1 MTIKSLEEQYF
12 DWLVSKIA
20 IEQNGNVE
28 RTYEGVFRRMYG
40 KEFVWLVPNDDNRI
54 GDALDLRREF
64 LGESNPTFRFPAT
77 VLEVVIALS
86 RRLEFNAGG
95 NAPVWAWQLFRN
107 LRLHK
112 LYDPLTYRKDSQI
125 DDILDALIYR
135 TYKPNGMGGFF
146 PLTDP
151 PSDQTKVEIWYQM
164 SSYIQE
170 HSETLFTNLP

>member
-1 MTIKSLEEQYF
+1 MTKLLEEEYF

-20 IEQNGNVE
+20 VEQNENIPK
-28 RTYEGVFRRMYG
+28 TYDGVFKRLYR

-54 GDALDLRREF
+54 GDALDLRSEF
-64 LGESNPTFRFPAT
+64 LGESNPPFQFGVS
-77 VLEVVIALS
+77 VLEVVVALS

-95 NAPVWAWQLFRN
+95 NASVWAWQLLRN

-112 LYDPLTYRKDSQI
+112 LYDPLSYRKDAQI
-125 DDILDALIYR
+125 DQILDALIFR

-170 HSETLFTNLP
+170 HSDTLFTNLT